1 MCRVFHIN
9 QWKLVFSSFALLAL
23 FNQPR
28 LLFWSAGT
36 LVLCHLQPCSH
47 TLGLNYIQ
55 WNSYEEW
62 PWYMQKGKEQAAP
75 YSPLLFLHYIHSL
88 KTCVASLLHINVQV
102 ENFQTCKSAFGC
114 AIISVRSQI
123 WHTLS
128 WINPR
133 QVCVHLYTL
142 LYRTVWSTIVQDFI
156 SSLRCLK
163 GSINAVV
170 M

>member
-1 MCRVFHIN
+1 M
-9 QWKLVFSSFALLAL
+9 FSPLSHSWLFSTNHGSCSGLLGL
-23 FNQPR
+23 
-28 LLFWSAGT
+28 WSSVT
-36 LVLCHLQPCSH
+36 CSH
-47 TLGLNYIQ
+47 VPIHWASITSSEIPIKSGHNTCK
-55 WNSYEEW
+55 
-62 PWYMQKGKEQAAP
+62 KGKNRQ
-75 YSPLLFLHYIHSL
+75 LLTLLSCFLHYIHSL
-88 KTCVASLLHINVQV
+88 KTCVASLLHRNVQV

-156 SSLRCLK
+156 SRLRCLK